1 MNEPLRLEL
10 LERYRKQHE
19 MTIKGSVDPSLWDYD
34 LPRRDT
40 AFLKEVVKRDGWPKI
55 SEVGQDGEQAAWQL
69 LQLADDD
76 LPFQI
81 HCLSLMKTLPDTE
94 VKVFNIAY
102 MEDRVLVR
110 QGKSQVYGTQDGEIK
125 DIANLDKRRKA
136 MGLVPYAVQQKQ
148 VADEWQRYGPRDQIE
163 PLVQA
168 DGQVVL

>member
-1 MNEPLRLEL
+1 
-10 LERYRKQHE
+10 
-19 MTIKGSVDPSLWDYD
+19 
-34 LPRRDT
+34 
-40 AFLKEVVKRDGWPKI
+40 
-55 SEVGQDGEQAAWQL
+55 
-69 LQLADDD
+69 
-76 LPFQI
+76 
-81 HCLSLMKTLPDTE
+81 MKTLPDTE